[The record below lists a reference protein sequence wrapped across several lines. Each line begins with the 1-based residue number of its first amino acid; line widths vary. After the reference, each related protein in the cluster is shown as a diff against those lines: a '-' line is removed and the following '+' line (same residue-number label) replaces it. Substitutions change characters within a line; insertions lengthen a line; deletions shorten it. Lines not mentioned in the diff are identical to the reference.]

1 MKKILICR
9 HGKSSW
15 EDPYLTDHNRPLA
28 PRGLRNAKEMAER
41 LLSLS
46 ISPDLVLSSD
56 AKRARDTAFITLE
69 ILGVNKE
76 KIEQHESLFHASAS
90 TIMEHF
96 QTLSNDF
103 ETVFIFG
110 HNPGFNELIWM
121 LGGDLENL
129 PTAGQFGFSFN
140 VSNWSDISPKN
151 AALWFYD
158 YPKKK
163 NQNLR
168 TS

>member
-15 EDPYLTDHNRPLA
+15 EDPYLSDHNRPLA
-28 PRGLRNAKEMAER
+28 PRGLRNSTEMAER
-41 LLSLS
+41 LLSQS
-46 ISPDLVLSSD
+46 ISPDLILSSD
-56 AKRARDTAFITLE
+56 AKRAIDTAIITIE

-76 KIEQHESLFHASAS
+76 KIEKHESLFHASAN
-90 TIMEHF
+90 TIMEHL
-96 QTLSNDF
+96 QSLSN
-103 ETVFIFG
+103 EINTVFIFG

-129 PTAGQFGFSFN
+129 PTAGQFGFSFE
-140 VSNWSDISPKN
+140 VAEWSKIN
-151 AALWFYD
+151 AQNAMVWFYD
-158 YPKKK
+158 YPKKR

>member
-15 EDPYLTDHNRPLA
+15 EDPYLSDHNRPLA
-28 PRGLRNAKEMAER
+28 PRGLRNSKEMAER
-41 LLSLS
+41 LLTHS
-46 ISPDLVLSSD
+46 IKPDLVLSSD
-56 AKRARDTAFITLE
+56 AKRARDTAYITLD
-69 ILGVNKE
+69 ILGINKE
-76 KIEQHESLFHASAS
+76 KIEQHESLFHASAN
-90 TIMEHF
+90 TIMEHL
-96 QTLSNDF
+96 QTLSNNID
-103 ETVFIFG
+103 TVFIFG

-129 PTAGQFGFSFN
+129 PTAGQFGFSFG
-140 VSNWSDISPKN
+140 VDEWSKIHPQN
-151 AALWFYD
+151 AELWFYD

-163 NQNLR
+163 SQNLR

>member
-15 EDPYLTDHNRPLA
+15 EDPYLSDHNRPLA
-28 PRGLRNAKEMAER
+28 PRGLRNSKEMAER
-41 LLSLS
+41 LLFLS
-46 ISPDLVLSSD
+46 IRPDLVLSSD

-76 KIEQHESLFHASAS
+76 KIEQHETLFHASAN
-90 TIMEHF
+90 TIMEHL
-96 QTLSNDF
+96 QTLSNSID
-103 ETVFIFG
+103 TVFIYG

-121 LGGDLENL
+121 LGGELDNL
-129 PTAGQFGFSFN
+129 PTAGQYGFSFKVN
-140 VSNWSDISPKN
+140 DWSEITPQN
-151 AALWFYD
+151 AQVWFYD

>member
-15 EDPYLTDHNRPLA
+15 DDAYLSDHNRPLA
-28 PRGLRNAKEMAER
+28 PRGLRNSKEMAER

-46 ISPDLVLSSD
+46 ILPDLVLSSD

-69 ILGVNKE
+69 VLGINKE
-76 KIEQHESLFHASAS
+76 IIEQHESLFHASAN
-90 TIMEHF
+90 TIMEHL
-96 QTLSNDF
+96 QTLPPNVN
-103 ETVFIFG
+103 TIFIFG
-110 HNPGFNELIWM
+110 HNPGLNELIWM
-121 LGGDLENL
+121 LGGELDNL
-129 PTAGQFGFSFN
+129 PTAGQYGFTFDTN
-140 VSNWSDISPKN
+140 DWSDIHPQN
-151 AALWFYD
+151 AKKWFYD

-163 NQNLR
+163 NQNFR